1 MIMINDHRLR
11 AFAQHRPAAGKFLCT
26 MLVVRSREGATGGM
40 DFAALLRLSRTREVI
55 RALHAL

>member
-26 MLVVRSREGATGGM
+26 MLVRSRERATVGM